1 MAAPIDAAVT
11 AVTRKN
17 ATRAKANPPGVGS
30 KQAVSRASQR
40 GRAQAQAS
48 RTDAN
53 RKGVAKTNLKLPSGS
68 TNPPSRPKVNTAAI
82 EQSLPKPRQAQR
94 SIVAVGL
101 SPDDLARLS
110 AQGFRTELRTKGTIA
125 NVVRL
130 VAPRGMSLAQAQRA
144 VRVVDAAAATDFDHF
159 YYTDEGP
166 SCTGPGCEAVSLVGW
181 KPPSP
186 DQCGPLPAIGLIDTG
201 IDREHEALRGQP
213 IEVLPSPRARGTPSK
228 PDHGTAVAALLSGRS
243 GSSAPGLLPGAKILA
258 VDAFYRDGGTADR
271 TDVTS
276 LVLALEALA
285 DRNVRVVNMS
295 LSGPPNEVLKNAI
308 ASAQAKG
315 MIIVAAAGNNGAG
328 AEPSYPAAYP
338 GVIAVTAV
346 NRQLDV
352 YNRATRGEY
361 VDLAAPGVDLWVA
374 APGGGGTTRS
384 GTSYAV
390 PFVSAAAAVLRA
402 SNATLDA
409 SSLEAVLENGTLDL
423 GKPGRDTT
431 FGYGL
436 LQTASL
442 CQPDQDELTIRS
454 ASGLKPEAP

>member
-1 MAAPIDAAVT
+1 VAPINAAVT
-11 AVTRKN
+11 AVSRKN
-17 ATRAKANPPGVGS
+17 TTNAKASPQNPGS
-30 KQAVSRASQR
+30 KQTSSRTSQR
-40 GRAQAQAS
+40 SRAQADAS
-48 RTDAN
+48 RTNAS
-53 RKGVAKTNLKLPSGS
+53 RKGATKAAAKPPNSS
-68 TNPPSRPKVNTAAI
+68 VPPSARPLVSTAAVG
-82 EQSLPKPRQAQR
+82 ESLPKPRQAQR

-101 SPDDLARLS
+101 GSGELARLA
-110 AQGFRTELRTKGTIA
+110 AQGFRTEMQTKGTIA

-130 VAPRGMSLAQAQRA
+130 IAPRGMSLAQAQRA
-144 VRVVDAAAATDFDHF
+144 VRVVDAKASTDLDHF

-166 SCTGPGCEAVSLVGW
+166 SCTGPGCEAVSMVGW
-181 KPPSP
+181 KPAVAN
-186 DQCGPLPAIGLIDTG
+186 QCGPLPAIGLIDTG

-213 IEVLPSPRARGTPSK
+213 IEILPSPQARGNPSQR
-228 PDHGTAVAALLSGRS
+228 DHGTAVAALLSGRS
-243 GSSAPGLLPGAKILA
+243 DSSAPGLLPGAKILA

-285 DRNVRVVNMS
+285 ERNVRVVNMS
-295 LSGPPNEVLKNAI
+295 LSGPPNEVLKSAI

-346 NRQLDV
+346 NRNLDV
-352 YNRATRGEY
+352 YPRATRGEY

-374 APGGGGTTRS
+374 APGGGGTTKS

-390 PFVSAAAAVLRA
+390 PFVSAAAAILRA
-402 SNATLDA
+402 SNTSLDA
-409 SSLEAVLENGTLDL
+409 PSLRAVLESGTMDL

-436 LQTASL
+436 LQAANL
-442 CQPDQDELTIRS
+442 CQPNQEPAIRS
-454 ASGLKPEAP
+454 ASGLKAAAP